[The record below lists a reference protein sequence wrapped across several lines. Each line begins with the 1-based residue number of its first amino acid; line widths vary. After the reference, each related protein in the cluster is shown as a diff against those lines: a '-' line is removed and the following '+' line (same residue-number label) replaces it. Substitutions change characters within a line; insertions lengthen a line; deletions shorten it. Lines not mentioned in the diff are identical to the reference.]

1 MGSRFQEWGGW
12 EGSPQDGLRER
23 GTPNPREE
31 ERQWP
36 RMPGKSFAQSRAAR
50 ARLPRGE
57 ASLRPRVAPTALR
70 PPDPRTQLL
79 HREQEQRHWG
89 AGPQSRPDTEG
100 TVGVPQYRAGAQLL
114 QEEDREAQGVTNGRH
129 LLSPGQQP
137 ASSHGRSL
145 SSLAHNMTLTTFPLD
160 TDDLVLK

>member
-1 MGSRFQEWGGW
+1 MVCESGAHRTQGRRRDSG
-12 EGSPQDGLRER
+12 RE
-23 GTPNPREE
+23 
-31 ERQWP
+31 
-36 RMPGKSFAQSRAAR
+36 SFAQSRAAR

-100 TVGVPQYRAGAQLL
+100 TVGVPQYRAGTSCYKRKT
-114 QEEDREAQGVTNGRH
+114 EK
-129 LLSPGQQP
+129 
-137 ASSHGRSL
+137 
-145 SSLAHNMTLTTFPLD
+145 
-160 TDDLVLK
+160 LKG